1 VLAIGFAG
9 LGLTRLQRI
18 DEERRLLGAAP
29 NDVPSHPAWVRL
41 AVDQARPLF
50 ARECAGCHGGDM
62 KGHIATGAPN
72 LTDQNWL
79 YGDGSV
85 FQIERTILYGIRSD
99 RQKSRNITE
108 MPAYGLRGQ
117 LSDADIRNL
126 VQYVL
131 QLSGQPNDA
140 QAAIQGRAVYN
151 GQGGCFDCHAADARG
166 NSDYGA
172 PDLTANSW
180 LYGGDPQSLYNSIY
194 SGRHGMMPAWIG
206 KLTLEQI
213 RALAVYIYVASHH

>member
-1 VLAIGFAG
+1 
-9 LGLTRLQRI
+9 
-18 DEERRLLGAAP
+18 
-29 NDVPSHPAWVRL
+29 
-41 AVDQARPLF
+41 
-50 ARECAGCHGGDM
+50 
-62 KGHIATGAPN
+62 
-72 LTDQNWL
+72 
-79 YGDGSV
+79 
-85 FQIERTILYGIRSD
+85 
-99 RQKSRNITE
+99 